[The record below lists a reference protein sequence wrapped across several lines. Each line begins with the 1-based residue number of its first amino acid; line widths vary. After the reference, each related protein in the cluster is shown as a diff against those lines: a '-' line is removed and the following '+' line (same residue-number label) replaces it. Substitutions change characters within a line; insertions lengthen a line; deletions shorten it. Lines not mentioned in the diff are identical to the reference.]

1 MSEDTDEDIAAG
13 EASAAPEP
21 QGHESLFEAPDMPEQ
36 ERMVEAILF
45 ASAEPVTVAELNAR
59 MPHGSDAA
67 EALRL
72 LRDRYEG
79 RGVQVA
85 RIGDAWAIR
94 TASDLGFLMQKETV
108 ETRKLSRAAIETLA
122 IIAYHQPVT
131 RAEIE
136 EIRGVS
142 VSRGTVDQL
151 LEMEWIRFGRRK
163 MTPGRP
169 VTFVVTEGFLDHFGL
184 ESARDL
190 PGLKELRSAGLLE
203 NRLPPDTAPL
213 AGDGDTD
220 ADEALDEGQSEL
232 FED

>member
-1 MSEDTDEDIAAG
+1 MADDNIEVE
-13 EASAAPEP
+13 
-21 QGHESLFEAPDMPEQ
+21 ESLFEAPVMGEQ

-45 ASAEPVTVAELNAR
+45 ATAEPVSVKEMTDR
-59 MPHGSDAA
+59 MPHGCDPA
-67 EALRL
+67 EAIVHLRK
-72 LRDRYEG
+72 RYEG
-79 RGVQVA
+79 RGVSVV
-85 RIGDAWAIR
+85 RIGDTWAIR
-94 TASDLGFLMQKETV
+94 TAPDLGFLMQKETV

-151 LEMEWIRFGRRK
+151 LEMEWIRFGRRR

-169 VTFVVTEGFLDHFGL
+169 VTFVVTQEFLDHFGL
-184 ESARDL
+184 ENARDL

-203 NRLPPDTAPL
+203 NRPPPGAMPGMPDSDAE
-213 AGDGDTD
+213 DGE
-220 ADEALDEGQSEL
+220 EAIGQSEM
-232 FED
+232 FEE

>member
-1 MSEDTDEDIAAG
+1 MVEEDQTT
-13 EASAAPEP
+13 
-21 QGHESLFEAPDMPEQ
+21 ESLFEAPPMAEQ

-45 ASAEPVTVAELNAR
+45 ATAEPVSVAELNAR
-59 MPHGSDAA
+59 MPHGCDAS
-67 EALRL
+67 EALEHL
-72 LRDRYEG
+72 KKRYEG
-79 RGVQVA
+79 RGVTLAKV
-85 RIGDAWAIR
+85 GDAWAIR

-151 LEMEWIRFGRRK
+151 LELEWIKFGRRK
-163 MTPGRP
+163 MSPGRP
-169 VTFVVTEGFLDHFGL
+169 VTYVVTQGFLDHFGL

-190 PGLKELRSAGLLE
+190 PGLKELRAAGLLE
-203 NRLPPDTAPL
+203 NRPPP
-213 AGDGDTD
+213 GDALL
-220 ADEALDEGQSEL
+220 ADEEADDDEDQTEL
-232 FED
+232 FEESETEES

>member
-1 MSEDTDEDIAAG
+1 MQDE
-13 EASAAPEP
+13 S
-21 QGHESLFEAPDMPEQ
+21 HETGDSLFEAPPMAEQ

-45 ASAEPVTVAELNAR
+45 ATAEPVTVAELADR
-59 MPHGSDAA
+59 MPHGCDPA
-67 EALRL
+67 EALAH
-72 LRDRYEG
+72 LRRRYEG
-79 RGVQVA
+79 RGVRLVKV
-85 RIGDAWAIR
+85 GDAWAMR
-94 TASDLGFLMQKETV
+94 TAPDLGHLMHRETV

-151 LEMEWIRFGRRK
+151 IEMEWIRFGRRK

-169 VTFVVTEGFLDHFGL
+169 VTFVVTQAFLDHFGL

-190 PGLKELRSAGLLE
+190 PGLAELRSAGLLD
-203 NRLPPDTAPL
+203 NRPPPGSLPQV
-213 AGDGDTD
+213 GDGTD
-220 ADEALDEGQSEL
+220 EDDEGGITPEGQSEL